1 MGICGH
7 IHPMPRL
14 AKQEVIETKQGFK
27 VEIPASLS
35 ESGKRERHFFPT
47 ETAAKKHAG
56 EIKKRVKE
64 YGRNATAIKPSLAE
78 AAYKAEQILKPW
90 GVSLVEA
97 ARIVAEIREA
107 QDKSHPLS
115 ECADAWLV
123 ACEGLRP
130 RTYGGYAQTAD
141 KLKSALGDTV
151 LATISANDIQLAIC
165 PPGSSGASVEG
176 HIRNA
181 KAFWRWCAKKGW
193 CEAEIFNGVDKPK
206 GGTKND
212 EIQILTVKQAEKL
225 LSVAA
230 ENYPQA
236 VSHYALQ
243 LFAGIRAEEVKRL
256 ESHHVASDGIELP
269 AEITKKGRRRH
280 ITPSPTLAAW
290 LEKHPF
296 APCDNWR
303 QIDKACRRL
312 TGWAVESRLLKKPK
326 KPTLGA
332 WPQNALR
339 HSHAS
344 YAVAFGV
351 KLETL
356 LFEFGHSGNSN
367 LLRQHYVGKAS
378 KKEAIAYHAIL
389 PDPDLPARLE
399 TRRKLNQEMHQE
411 MGDQARKMGI
421 PLA

>member
-1 MGICGH
+1 
-7 IHPMPRL
+7 MPRL
-14 AKQEVIETKQGFK
+14 PKFKVTDTPQGFK
-27 VEIPASLS
+27 VDIPASLS

-47 ETAAKKHAG
+47 ETAAKKHAL
-56 EIKKRVKE
+56 EIKKRVKAN
-64 YGRNATAIKPSLAE
+64 GNNATAIKPSLAE
-78 AAYKAEQILKPW
+78 AAYVAEQILKPW

-97 ARIVAEIREA
+97 ARIVSAMREA
-107 QDKSHPLS
+107 QGKSHPLT

-130 RTYGGYAQTAD
+130 RTLGGYTQTAA
-141 KLKSALGDTV
+141 KLKAALGEAVMAIITADE
-151 LATISANDIQLAIC
+151 IQLAIC

-212 EIQILTVKQAEKL
+212 EIQILTVKQAESL
-225 LSVAA
+225 LTVAA

-236 VSHYALQ
+236 VPHYALQ

-256 ESHHVASDGIELP
+256 EAHHVSADGIELA

-290 LEKHPF
+290 LEKYPF

-312 TGWAVESRLLKKPK
+312 TGWAVESRLLSDPPE
-326 KPTLGA
+326 PTLGA

-378 KKEAIAYHAIL
+378 KKEAIAYHSLAPAGVEL
-389 PDPDLPARLE
+389 PTIEAV
-399 TRRKLNQEMHQE
+399 
-411 MGDQARKMGI
+411 A
-421 PLA
+421 